1 MWIIDTAS
9 YLWTDSIKLYLKYR
23 SFYHDLYTCNKLRH
37 LFAPEPFSWLDCKLA
52 VEERQCIHFQEEL
65 NPYRL
70 NCKDNSCLAKS
81 EDFPP
86 ESKKFIY
93 CFPILLLSVS
103 AGQRAG
109 QRPLHLQH
117 SYWLSQTNLSDSL
130 IVPHWHES
138 LIATNIYLVWSHK
151 STENTAIREKLR
163 WSSSNRNCQHKSH
176 HWIIIPSSEAGRS
189 GEGGRENI
197 RIEIQQ
203 TCQGNRFK
211 LFWLWLGQW
220 PRYLTVQVIT
230 TTRWVVARTSFI
242 LSNLQ
247 FHPPPCYTKSL
258 ISSSWREKES
268 QTET

>member
-1 MWIIDTAS
+1 MNNLFGLISVERLNQTF
-9 YLWTDSIKLYLKYR
+9 LQVLK
-23 SFYHDLYTCNKLRH
+23 FLPGAPHATRH
-37 LFAPEPFSWLDCKLA
+37 LFTSEPFSWLDFKLA

-130 IVPHWHES
+130 IVPHKHES
-138 LIATNIYLVWSHK
+138 LIATNIYLV
-151 STENTAIREKLR
+151 
-163 WSSSNRNCQHKSH
+163 
-176 HWIIIPSSEAGRS
+176 
-189 GEGGRENI
+189 
-197 RIEIQQ
+197 
-203 TCQGNRFK
+203 
-211 LFWLWLGQW
+211 
-220 PRYLTVQVIT
+220 
-230 TTRWVVARTSFI
+230 
-242 LSNLQ
+242 
-247 FHPPPCYTKSL
+247 
-258 ISSSWREKES
+258 
-268 QTET
+268 